1 MTDLKET
8 VNEMKKQSRDRQ
20 MKNRALIHNAFPAQ
34 GSETAPPASMS
45 TPPGKEGRGMTPA
58 VNQDPNQGLSNP
70 GSYSGYSG
78 GNYSSA
84 QDAY

>member
-34 GSETAPPASMS
+34 GSETAPSSSMS
-45 TPPGKEGRGMTPA
+45 MPPGKEGQGMTPE
-58 VNQDPNQGLSNP
+58 VQPSTTNP

-78 GNYSSA
+78 GNYSSS
-84 QDAY
+84 QDPQ

>member
-1 MTDLKET
+1 
-8 VNEMKKQSRDRQ
+8 MKKSRGAKVQ
-20 MKNRALIHNAFPAQ
+20 HNNIHSSFPAQ
-34 GSETAPPASMS
+34 GSETAPPSSMS
-45 TPPGKEGRGMTPA
+45 MPPGKEGRGMTPA
-58 VNQDPNQGLSNP
+58 VNQDPNQGLTNP